1 MALGVLGLVAA
12 MWGGLM
18 RLGLDLPSLS
28 PTLPGAHGALMVG
41 GFLGTVIALERAVA
55 LRKSWAYIAPALSAL
70 GVIALLV
77 ALGLPSPFWV
87 LGPALLTLSSL
98 ALVAVYIS
106 VLRSQPTLFIATMA
120 LGGAVWACG
129 NLLWL
134 FYLPIYQTSLWWAGF
149 LILTIAGER
158 LELTRMLPRSSL
170 SSPLFAASGLTFIF
184 GLALSVPFLDLG
196 TRLMGVGL
204 LAISLWLARYDIARR
219 TVRQTGLTRYIA
231 AALLAGYVWML
242 VAGLLAISF
251 GAVTAGPHYDALLHS
266 IFLGFVMS
274 MIFAHAPIILP
285 AVTGLAVPYRPS
297 FYAQLTLLH
306 AALLLRVA
314 SDLLGW
320 SDGRQWGGLLS
331 VFALLLFMGNT
342 GLAVRSGVR
351 ATANHRRAISS
362 PAVSTIGD
370 ATNSLLSVRHSGP
383 TPIVRRPRLQP
394 EPGAP
399 HQEDRHFCRQE
410 EQHDVLTP
418 GHDTV
423 LDRH

>member
-1 MALGVLGLVAA
+1 MVARLRFPLMALGMLGLVAA

-18 RLGLDLPSLS
+18 RLGWDLPSIS
-28 PTLPGAHGALMVG
+28 STLPGAHGALMVG
-41 GFLGTVIALERAVA
+41 GFLGTVIGLERAVA

-77 ALGLPSPFWV
+77 ALGLPSPFWA

-98 ALVAVYIS
+98 ALVAIYVS
-106 VLRSQPTLFIATMA
+106 VLRAQPTLFIGTMA
-120 LGGAVWACG
+120 LGAAVWACG

-149 LILTIAGER
+149 LVLTIAGER
-158 LELTRMLPRSSL
+158 LELTRMLPHSPL
-170 SSPLFAASGLTFIF
+170 SSPLFAAASTIF
-184 GLALSVPFLDLG
+184 VGGLAISVPLLDTG
-196 TRLMGVGL
+196 TRLLGFGL
-204 LAISLWLARYDIARR
+204 VVIALWLARYDIARR

-231 AALLAGYVWML
+231 ASLLAGYIWMF

-251 GAVTAGPHYDALLHS
+251 GAVTAGPRYDALLHS

-297 FYAQLTLLH
+297 FYAQLVLLH
-306 AALLLRVA
+306 SALLLRVA

-342 GLAVRSGVR
+342 GLAVFSGIR
-351 ATANHRRAISS
+351 TTANRRRASISHTAGPIS
-362 PAVSTIGD
+362 D
-370 ATNSLLSVRHSGP
+370 APS
-383 TPIVRRPRLQP
+383 
-394 EPGAP
+394 
-399 HQEDRHFCRQE
+399 
-410 EQHDVLTP
+410 
-418 GHDTV
+418 
-423 LDRH
+423 